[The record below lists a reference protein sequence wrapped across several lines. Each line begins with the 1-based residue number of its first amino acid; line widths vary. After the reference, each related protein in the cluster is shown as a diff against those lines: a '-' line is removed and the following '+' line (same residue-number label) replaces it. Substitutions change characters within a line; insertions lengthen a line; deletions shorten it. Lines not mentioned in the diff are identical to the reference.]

1 MRAGFLA
8 RTNMLTPPVC
18 SVQYGML
25 DEFKMMWEL
34 RYRFPLHYIVFK
46 QVSSHLPHEANV
58 EEYFSRG
65 SRAPARS
72 PTPTWRR
79 RSLAS

>member
-1 MRAGFLA
+1 
-8 RTNMLTPPVC
+8 
-18 SVQYGML
+18 
-25 DEFKMMWEL
+25 MMWEL